1 MPLVQ
6 YSDSES
12 ESDEADVLTPS
23 AKRPC
28 HKQSTSDKTSS
39 LPPLPATFRDL
50 YASTTRVSTQDDPS
64 LHGGRKRVIPHVE
77 GNWPTH
83 VYLELYPS
91 KEELTLLGNLLP
103 QPSPSKLGIQSLVHS
118 DLGAQL
124 PLHISLSR
132 PVVLRTEQR
141 SSFERSLQ
149 TEIESSRIAPFALTP
164 NGLKWVS
171 NYERTRWFL
180 VLRIAKPEHDSL
192 NGLLRLSNCAL
203 ARFDQPPL
211 YASHGTPHNQD
222 FSDYFHISLA
232 WALKEPNTEEKDRV
246 ATSDLK
252 PLQDL
257 RVRFDS
263 VKVKIGNN
271 VSSIPLPTNT

>member
-12 ESDEADVLTPS
+12 DSDQADILAPP

-28 HKQSTSDKTSS
+28 HKQSSSDTPST
-39 LPPLPATFRDL
+39 LPPLPATFHDL

-64 LHGGRKRVIPHVE
+64 LHGGRKRIIPHVE

-83 VYLELYPS
+83 LYLELYPS
-91 KEELTLLGNLLP
+91 KEELVLFENLIP
-103 QPSPSKLGIQSLVHS
+103 QPSSSQSGIQSLLHS

-132 PVVLRTEQR
+132 PVILRTEQR
-141 SSFERSLQ
+141 SSFAGLLQER
-149 TEIESSRIAPFALTP
+149 IEESRIAPFALKP
-164 NGLKWVS
+164 NNLKWVS
-171 NYERTRWFL
+171 NFERTRWFL
-180 VLRIAKPEHDSL
+180 VLSVVKPEHDSL
-192 NGLLRLSNCAL
+192 NGLLRLSNNAL
-203 ARFDQPPL
+203 AQFDQPPL

-232 WALKEPNTEEKDRV
+232 WALKEPSQEEKNRV
-246 ATSDLK
+246 AATDLK

-257 RVRFDS
+257 WVRFDS

-271 VSSIPLPTNT
+271 VASIPLPTNT